1 MRTTN
6 EHDEALRAAWE
17 SCRDRWPVEYEQFA
31 EAMRGWDVE
40 PVEVGGRI
48 VGAVLM
54 RGPEIHACIK
64 PEGFGLWL
72 SRRVLRDTLVRLV
85 AEHGRAETSVATGNA
100 AGEAF
105 VQRLGFVESGR
116 ANGVTRYTYGH

>member
-1 MRTTN
+1 MQTGR
-6 EHDEALRAAWE
+6 HLEALRAAWE

-40 PVEVGGRI
+40 PVEVDGRI

-64 PEGFGLWL
+64 PEGFGRWL

-85 AEHGRAETSVATGNA
+85 AEHGRAETAVATGNA

-105 VQRLGFVESGR
+105 VRRLGFVESER
-116 ANGVTRYTYGH
+116 SNGVTRYTYGH

>member
-1 MRTTN
+1 MQTELR
-6 EHDEALRAAWE
+6 HSALHAAWE

-31 EAMRGWDVE
+31 EAMQGWDVE
-40 PVEVGGRI
+40 PVQVDGHV

-64 PEGFGLWL
+64 PEGFGRWL

>member
-1 MRTTN
+1 VR
-6 EHDEALRAAWE
+6 DDALRAAWE

-31 EAMRGWDVE
+31 QAMQEWDVE
-40 PVEVGGRI
+40 PVEVDGRI

-64 PEGFGLWL
+64 PEGFGRWL

-85 AEHGRAETSVATGNA
+85 AEHGRAETAVATGNA
-100 AGEAF
+100 VGEAF
-105 VQRLGFVESGR
+105 VRRLGFVESER
-116 ANGVTRYTYGH
+116 SNGVTRYTYGH

>member
-1 MRTTN
+1 MQTELR
-6 EHDEALRAAWE
+6 HSALRAAWE

>member
-1 MRTTN
+1 MPVSF
-6 EHDEALRAAWE
+6 EEFQWLCQDWEA
-17 SCRDRWPVEYEQFA
+17 
-31 EAMRGWDVE
+31 E
-40 PVEVGGRI
+40 PVEVDGQL